1 MQTFVKLILTP
12 AFALCSVFFC
22 INAAAQVRVVDA
34 GSSQENRAQAIP
46 AAPSNNSQND
56 IMVNMYLQLEALQSE
71 IQNLR
76 GLVEEQ
82 SYQIKRMQT
91 EQRDRYLDTDSRL
104 SEINSQVQS
113 YHGGQPIAGI
123 RPAPS
128 VNPVTERS
136 ANANGAVNLPA
147 NNQPVTNPV
156 AVGAGV
162 AIASPQT
169 EQELYRE
176 ALNLLLED
184 EAFTESISLFQQY
197 IERYPR
203 GRYLTNTLYWQG
215 AAMELAGLHAQSI
228 LVLQR
233 LINEFPA
240 DAKAP
245 TALLRLGTVYR
256 KMGENAQ
263 AASQWRRIAEDYPE
277 SVSEIEIA
285 NEYLSEISN

>member
-1 MQTFVKLILTP
+1 MQTFIKLILIP
-12 AFALCSVFFC
+12 AFTVCSVFFN
-22 INAAAQVRVVDA
+22 ISASAQVRVVDA
-34 GSSQENRAQAIP
+34 GSTQENQVQAP
-46 AAPSNNSQND
+46 ASNNSQTD
-56 IMVNMYLQLEALQSE
+56 IMVNMYLQLESLQSE

-113 YHGGQPIAGI
+113 YHGGQQTVSIQPGPPLTPGNPQA
-123 RPAPS
+123 APG
-128 VNPVTERS
+128 N
-136 ANANGAVNLPA
+136 NANVGVNAPR
-147 NNQPVTNPV
+147 NNQSAGNSV

-162 AIASPQT
+162 ASASPQT
-169 EQELYRE
+169 EQQLYRE

-184 EAFTESISLFQQY
+184 EAFNESISLFQQY

-228 LVLQR
+228 VVLQR

-256 KMGENAQ
+256 KMGENTQ
-263 AASQWRRIAEDYPE
+263 AASQWRRIAVDYPE

>member
-1 MQTFVKLILTP
+1 MQIFVRLILIP
-12 AFALCSVFFC
+12 AFAVCSVVYSLG
-22 INAAAQVRVVDA
+22 ALAQVRVVDA
-34 GSSQENRAQAIP
+34 GSSQENQPQVP
-46 AAPSNNSQND
+46 ASNNSQND

-113 YHGGQPIAGI
+113 YHSGQPIAGI
-123 RPAPS
+123 SPAPS
-128 VNPVTERS
+128 VINPITDSS
-136 ANANGAVNLPA
+136 ANANGSSNLTA
-147 NNQPVTNPV
+147 NNQPLTNPV
-156 AVGAGV
+156 AGGASV
-162 AIASPQT
+162 AVASPQT
-169 EQELYRE
+169 EQQLYRE

-184 EAFTESISLFQQY
+184 EAFTESINLFQQY

-215 AAMELAGLHAQSI
+215 AAMELAGLHAQAI

-233 LINEFPA
+233 LISEFPA

-263 AASQWRRIAEDYPE
+263 AASQWRRIAQDYPE

>member
-1 MQTFVKLILTP
+1 MQIFVRLILIP
-12 AFALCSVFFC
+12 AFAVCSVVYSLG
-22 INAAAQVRVVDA
+22 ALAQVRVVDA
-34 GSSQENRAQAIP
+34 GSSQENQPQVP
-46 AAPSNNSQND
+46 ASNNSQND

-113 YHGGQPIAGI
+113 YHSGQPIAGI
-123 RPAPS
+123 SPAPS
-128 VNPVTERS
+128 VINPITDSS
-136 ANANGAVNLPA
+136 ANANGSSNLTA
-147 NNQPVTNPV
+147 NNQPLTNPV
-156 AVGAGV
+156 AGGAGV
-162 AIASPQT
+162 AVASPQT
-169 EQELYRE
+169 EQQLYRE

-184 EAFTESISLFQQY
+184 EAFTESINLFQQY
-197 IERYPR
+197 IELYPR

-215 AAMELAGLHAQSI
+215 AAMELAGLHAQAI

-233 LINEFPA
+233 LISEFPA

-263 AASQWRRIAEDYPE
+263 AASQWRRIAQDYPQ

-285 NEYLSEISN
+285 NEYLNEISN

>member
-1 MQTFVKLILTP
+1 MQIFVRLILIP
-12 AFALCSVFFC
+12 AFAVCSVVYSLG
-22 INAAAQVRVVDA
+22 ALAQVRVVDA
-34 GSSQENRAQAIP
+34 GSSQENQQQVP
-46 AAPSNNSQND
+46 ASNNSQND

-113 YHGGQPIAGI
+113 YHSGQPIAGI
-123 RPAPS
+123 SPAPS
-128 VNPVTERS
+128 VINPITDSS
-136 ANANGAVNLPA
+136 ANANGSSNLTA
-147 NNQPVTNPV
+147 NNQPFTNPV
-156 AVGAGV
+156 AGGAGV
-162 AIASPQT
+162 AVASPQT
-169 EQELYRE
+169 EQQLYRE

-184 EAFTESISLFQQY
+184 EAFTESINLFQQY
-197 IERYPR
+197 IELYPR

-215 AAMELAGLHAQSI
+215 AAMELAGLHAQAI

-233 LINEFPA
+233 LISEFPA

-263 AASQWRRIAEDYPE
+263 AASQWRRIAQDYPQ

-285 NEYLSEISN
+285 NEYLNEISN

>member
-1 MQTFVKLILTP
+1 MQIFVRLILIP
-12 AFALCSVFFC
+12 AFAVCSVVYSLG
-22 INAAAQVRVVDA
+22 ALAQVRVVDA
-34 GSSQENRAQAIP
+34 GSSQETQPQVP
-46 AAPSNNSQND
+46 ASNNSQND

-113 YHGGQPIAGI
+113 YHSGQPIAGI
-123 RPAPS
+123 SPAPS
-128 VNPVTERS
+128 VINPITDSS
-136 ANANGAVNLPA
+136 ANANGSSNLTA
-147 NNQPVTNPV
+147 NNQPLTNPV
-156 AVGAGV
+156 AGGAGV
-162 AIASPQT
+162 AVASPQT
-169 EQELYRE
+169 EQQLYRE

-184 EAFTESISLFQQY
+184 EAFTESINLFQQY

-215 AAMELAGLHAQSI
+215 AAMELAGLHAQAI

-233 LINEFPA
+233 LISEFPA

-256 KMGENAQ
+256 KMGENVQ
-263 AASQWRRIAEDYPE
+263 AASQWRRIAQDYPQ

>member
-1 MQTFVKLILTP
+1 MQIFVRLILIP
-12 AFALCSVFFC
+12 AFAVCSVVYSLG
-22 INAAAQVRVVDA
+22 ALAQVRVVDA
-34 GSSQENRAQAIP
+34 GSSQENQPQVP
-46 AAPSNNSQND
+46 ASNNSQND

-113 YHGGQPIAGI
+113 YHSGQPIAGI
-123 RPAPS
+123 SPAPS
-128 VNPVTERS
+128 VINPLTNS
-136 ANANGAVNLPA
+136 GANTNGSSNLTA
-147 NNQPVTNPV
+147 NNQPLTNPV
-156 AVGAGV
+156 AGGAGV
-162 AIASPQT
+162 AVASPQT
-169 EQELYRE
+169 EQQLYRE

-184 EAFTESISLFQQY
+184 EAFTESINLFQQY

-215 AAMELAGLHAQSI
+215 AAMELAGLHAQAI

-233 LINEFPA
+233 LISEFPA

-263 AASQWRRIAEDYPE
+263 AASQWRRIAQDYPE

>member
-1 MQTFVKLILTP
+1 MQIFVRLILIP
-12 AFALCSVFFC
+12 AFAVCSVVYSLG
-22 INAAAQVRVVDA
+22 ALAQVRVVDA
-34 GSSQENRAQAIP
+34 GSSQENQPQVP
-46 AAPSNNSQND
+46 ASNNSQND

-113 YHGGQPIAGI
+113 YHSGQPIAGI
-123 RPAPS
+123 SPAPS
-128 VNPVTERS
+128 VINPLTNSS
-136 ANANGAVNLPA
+136 ANTYGSSNLTA
-147 NNQPVTNPV
+147 NNQPLTNPV
-156 AVGAGV
+156 AGGAGV
-162 AIASPQT
+162 AVASPQT
-169 EQELYRE
+169 EQQLYRE

-184 EAFTESISLFQQY
+184 EAFTESINLFQQY

-215 AAMELAGLHAQSI
+215 AAMELAGLHAQAI

-233 LINEFPA
+233 LISEFPA

-263 AASQWRRIAEDYPE
+263 AASQWRRIAQDYPE

>member
-1 MQTFVKLILTP
+1 MQTIVKLILTQ
-12 AFALCSVFFC
+12 AFAVWSVFFWVS
-22 INAAAQVRVVDA
+22 ASAQVRVVDA
-34 GSSQENRAQAIP
+34 GSSQENSVQTGQ
-46 AAPSNNSQND
+46 SNNSQND

-76 GLVEEQ
+76 GIVEEQ

-113 YHGGQPIAGI
+113 FHSGQQVKVT
-123 RPAPS
+123 RRSPS
-128 VNPVTERS
+128 VNPPTS
-136 ANANGAVNLPA
+136 SGANSNASSNNVSA
-147 NNQPVTNPV
+147 NNQPVANAV
-156 AVGAGV
+156 AAGAGV
-162 AIASPQT
+162 GIASPQS
-169 EQELYRE
+169 EQQLYRE
-176 ALNLLLED
+176 ALNLLLEE
-184 EAFTESISLFQQY
+184 EAFSESISLFQQY
-197 IERYPR
+197 IESYPA

-233 LINEFPA
+233 LINEFPQ

-256 KMGENAQ
+256 KMGENAL
-263 AASQWRRIAEDYPE
+263 AAAQWRRIAEQYPQ

>member
-1 MQTFVKLILTP
+1 MQTYVKLILTQ
-12 AFALCSVFFC
+12 AFAICSVFFWVS
-22 INAAAQVRVVDA
+22 ASAQVRVVDA
-34 GSSQENRAQAIP
+34 GSSQESPAREAP
-46 AAPSNNSQND
+46 AAQSNNSQND

-76 GLVEEQ
+76 GMVEEQ

-113 YHGGQPIAGI
+113 FHSGQPVAVT
-123 RPAPS
+123 RPGPS
-128 VNPVTERS
+128 VNPAPTSGANSS
-136 ANANGAVNLPA
+136 ASNNVSA
-147 NNQPVTNPV
+147 NNQAVANPV
-156 AVGAGV
+156 AAGAGV
-162 AIASPQT
+162 GLASPQS
-169 EQELYRE
+169 EQQLYRE

-197 IERYPR
+197 IERYPA

-233 LINEFPA
+233 LINEFPQ

-263 AASQWRRIAEDYPE
+263 AAAQWRRIAEQYPQ

>member
-1 MQTFVKLILTP
+1 MQIFVRLILIP
-12 AFALCSVFFC
+12 AFALCSVVYSLG
-22 INAAAQVRVVDA
+22 ALAQVRVVDA
-34 GSSQENRAQAIP
+34 GSSQENQQKVP
-46 AAPSNNSQND
+46 ASNNSQND
-56 IMVNMYLQLEALQSE
+56 IMVNMYLQLESLQSE

-113 YHGGQPIAGI
+113 YHSGQPIAGI
-123 RPAPS
+123 SPAPS
-128 VNPVTERS
+128 VINPLTNSS
-136 ANANGAVNLPA
+136 ANTNGSSNLTA
-147 NNQPVTNPV
+147 NNQPLTNPV
-156 AVGAGV
+156 AGGAGV
-162 AIASPQT
+162 AVASPQT
-169 EQELYRE
+169 EQQLYRE

-184 EAFTESISLFQQY
+184 EAFTESINLFQQY

-215 AAMELAGLHAQSI
+215 AAMELAGLHAQAI

-233 LINEFPA
+233 LISEFPA

-263 AASQWRRIAEDYPE
+263 AASQWRRIAQDYPE

>member
-1 MQTFVKLILTP
+1 MQIFVRLILIP
-12 AFALCSVFFC
+12 AFAVCSVVYSLG
-22 INAAAQVRVVDA
+22 ALAQVRVVDA
-34 GSSQENRAQAIP
+34 GSSQENQPQVP
-46 AAPSNNSQND
+46 ASNNSQND

-82 SYQIKRMQT
+82 SYQIKRMQA

-113 YHGGQPIAGI
+113 YHSGQPIAGI
-123 RPAPS
+123 SPAPS
-128 VNPVTERS
+128 VINPLTNSS
-136 ANANGAVNLPA
+136 ANTNGSSNLTA
-147 NNQPVTNPV
+147 NNQPLTNPV
-156 AVGAGV
+156 AGGAGV
-162 AIASPQT
+162 AVASPQT
-169 EQELYRE
+169 EQQLYRE

-184 EAFTESISLFQQY
+184 EAFTESINLFQQY

-215 AAMELAGLHAQSI
+215 AAMELAGLHAQAI

-233 LINEFPA
+233 LISEFPA

-263 AASQWRRIAEDYPE
+263 AASHWRRIAQDYPE

>member
-1 MQTFVKLILTP
+1 MQIFVRLILIP
-12 AFALCSVFFC
+12 AFAVCSVVYSLG
-22 INAAAQVRVVDA
+22 ALAQVRVVDA
-34 GSSQENRAQAIP
+34 GSSQENQPQIP
-46 AAPSNNSQND
+46 ASNNSQND

-113 YHGGQPIAGI
+113 YHSGQPIAGI
-123 RPAPS
+123 SPAHS
-128 VNPVTERS
+128 VINPLTNSS
-136 ANANGAVNLPA
+136 ANTNGSSNLTA
-147 NNQPVTNPV
+147 NNQPLTNPV
-156 AVGAGV
+156 AGGAGV
-162 AIASPQT
+162 AVASPQT
-169 EQELYRE
+169 EQQLYRE

-184 EAFTESISLFQQY
+184 EAFTESINLFQQY

-215 AAMELAGLHAQSI
+215 AAMELAGLHAQAI

-233 LINEFPA
+233 LISEFPA

-263 AASQWRRIAEDYPE
+263 AASQWRRIAQDYPE

>member
-1 MQTFVKLILTP
+1 MQIFVRLILIP
-12 AFALCSVFFC
+12 AFAVCSVVYSLG
-22 INAAAQVRVVDA
+22 ALAQVRVVDA
-34 GSSQENRAQAIP
+34 GSSQENQPQVP
-46 AAPSNNSQND
+46 ASNNSQND

-113 YHGGQPIAGI
+113 YHSGQPIAGI
-123 RPAPS
+123 SPAPS
-128 VNPVTERS
+128 VINPITDSS
-136 ANANGAVNLPA
+136 ANANGSSNLTA
-147 NNQPVTNPV
+147 NNQPLTNPV
-156 AVGAGV
+156 AGGAGV
-162 AIASPQT
+162 AVASPQT
-169 EQELYRE
+169 EQQLYRE

-184 EAFTESISLFQQY
+184 EAFTESINLFQQY

-215 AAMELAGLHAQSI
+215 AAMELAGLHAQAI

-233 LINEFPA
+233 LISEFPA

-263 AASQWRRIAEDYPE
+263 AASHWRRIAQDYPE

>member
-1 MQTFVKLILTP
+1 MQIFFRLILIP
-12 AFALCSVFFC
+12 AFAVCSVVYSLG
-22 INAAAQVRVVDA
+22 ALAQVRVVDA
-34 GSSQENRAQAIP
+34 GSSQENQQQVP
-46 AAPSNNSQND
+46 ASNNSQND

-113 YHGGQPIAGI
+113 YHSGQPIAGI
-123 RPAPS
+123 SPAPS
-128 VNPVTERS
+128 VINPITDSS
-136 ANANGAVNLPA
+136 ANANGSSNLTA
-147 NNQPVTNPV
+147 NNQPLTNPV
-156 AVGAGV
+156 AGGAGV
-162 AIASPQT
+162 AVASPQT
-169 EQELYRE
+169 EQQLYRE

-184 EAFTESISLFQQY
+184 EAFTESINLFQQY
-197 IERYPR
+197 IELYPR

-215 AAMELAGLHAQSI
+215 AAMELAGLHAQAI

-233 LINEFPA
+233 LISEFPA

-263 AASQWRRIAEDYPE
+263 AASQWRRIAQDYPQ

-285 NEYLSEISN
+285 NEYLNEISN

>member
-1 MQTFVKLILTP
+1 MQIFVRLILIP
-12 AFALCSVFFC
+12 AFAVCSVVFSLG
-22 INAAAQVRVVDA
+22 ALAQVRVVDA
-34 GSSQENRAQAIP
+34 GSSQENQQQVP
-46 AAPSNNSQND
+46 ASNNSQND

-113 YHGGQPIAGI
+113 YHSGQPIAGI
-123 RPAPS
+123 SPAPS
-128 VNPVTERS
+128 VINPITDSS
-136 ANANGAVNLPA
+136 ANANGSSNLTA
-147 NNQPVTNPV
+147 NNQPLTNPV
-156 AVGAGV
+156 AGGAGV
-162 AIASPQT
+162 AVASPQT
-169 EQELYRE
+169 EQQLYRE

-184 EAFTESISLFQQY
+184 EAFTESINLFQQY
-197 IERYPR
+197 IELYPR

-215 AAMELAGLHAQSI
+215 AAMELAGLHAQAI

-233 LINEFPA
+233 LISEFPA

-263 AASQWRRIAEDYPE
+263 AASQWRRIAQDYPQ

-285 NEYLSEISN
+285 NEYLNEISN

>member
-1 MQTFVKLILTP
+1 MQTIVKSILTR
-12 AFALCSVFFC
+12 AFAICSVFFW
-22 INAAAQVRVVDA
+22 IGASAQVRVVDA
-34 GSSQENRAQAIP
+34 GSSQENPAQT
-46 AAPSNNSQND
+46 APSAQSNNSQND

-76 GLVEEQ
+76 GMVEEQ
-82 SYQIKRMQT
+82 SYQIRRIQT

-104 SEINSQVQS
+104 SEINNQVQS
-113 YHGGQPIAGI
+113 FHSGQRVVVT

-128 VNPVTERS
+128 PDPATTS
-136 ANANGAVNLPA
+136 GANSNASINVST
-147 NNQPVTNPV
+147 NNQPVGNAT
-156 AVGAGV
+156 AAGAGV
-162 AIASPQT
+162 GLASPQS
-169 EQELYRE
+169 EQQLYRE

-184 EAFTESISLFQQY
+184 EAFSESISLFQQY
-197 IERYPR
+197 IDRYPA

-215 AAMELAGLHAQSI
+215 AAMELAGLHAKAI

-233 LINEFPA
+233 LIYEFPQ

-263 AASQWRRIAEDYPE
+263 AASQWRRIAEQYPQ

>member
-1 MQTFVKLILTP
+1 MQIFVRLILIP
-12 AFALCSVFFC
+12 AFAVCSVVFSLG
-22 INAAAQVRVVDA
+22 ALAQVRVVDA
-34 GSSQENRAQAIP
+34 GSSQENQQKVP
-46 AAPSNNSQND
+46 ASNNSQND

-113 YHGGQPIAGI
+113 YHSGQPIAGI
-123 RPAPS
+123 SPAPS
-128 VNPVTERS
+128 VTNPLTNSS
-136 ANANGAVNLPA
+136 ANTNGSSNLTA
-147 NNQPVTNPV
+147 NNQPLTNPV
-156 AVGAGV
+156 AGGAGV
-162 AIASPQT
+162 AVASPQT
-169 EQELYRE
+169 EQQLYRE
-176 ALNLLLED
+176 ALN
-184 EAFTESISLFQQY
+184 
-197 IERYPR
+197 YPR

-215 AAMELAGLHAQSI
+215 AAMELAGLHAQAI

-233 LINEFPA
+233 LISEFPA

-263 AASQWRRIAEDYPE
+263 AASQWRRIAQDYPQ

-285 NEYLSEISN
+285 NEYLNEISN

>member
-1 MQTFVKLILTP
+1 MQIFVRLILIP
-12 AFALCSVFFC
+12 AFAVCSVVYSLG
-22 INAAAQVRVVDA
+22 ALAQVRVVDA
-34 GSSQENRAQAIP
+34 GSSQENQQQVP
-46 AAPSNNSQND
+46 ASNNSQND

-113 YHGGQPIAGI
+113 YHSGQPIAGI
-123 RPAPS
+123 SPAPS
-128 VNPVTERS
+128 VINPITDSS
-136 ANANGAVNLPA
+136 ANANGSSNLTA
-147 NNQPVTNPV
+147 NNQPLTNPV
-156 AVGAGV
+156 AGGAGV
-162 AIASPQT
+162 AVASPQT
-169 EQELYRE
+169 EQQLYRE

-184 EAFTESISLFQQY
+184 EAFTESINLFQQY
-197 IERYPR
+197 IELYPR

-215 AAMELAGLHAQSI
+215 AAMELAGLHAQAI

-233 LINEFPA
+233 LISEFPA

-263 AASQWRRIAEDYPE
+263 AASQWRRIAQDYPQ

-285 NEYLSEISN
+285 NEYLNEISN